1 MEVVPARK
9 AASESSW
16 FAQASDPRGDGPTPW
31 PSDGG
36 EPRSQR
42 DCAVPLSGGIR
53 GGLIGGVD
61 PVGREIRKAFCFP
74 SKGYGAPRRV
84 SGVFLFQSMSVRRAP
99 AWSLWKRS

>member
-53 GGLIGGVD
+53 GGFIGVFD
-61 PVGREIRKAFCFP
+61 QLVRKFRNAFCFP
-74 SKGYGAPRRV
+74 SKGYGSPGRM
-84 SGVFLFQSMSVRRAP
+84 SGLFLFQSMSLSR
-99 AWSLWKRS
+99 SLA